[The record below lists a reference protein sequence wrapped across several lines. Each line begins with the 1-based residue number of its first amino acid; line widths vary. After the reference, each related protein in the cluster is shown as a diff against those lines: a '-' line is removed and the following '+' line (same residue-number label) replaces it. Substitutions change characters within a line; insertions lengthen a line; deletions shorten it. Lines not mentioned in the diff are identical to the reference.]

1 MAGYVIHLAIG
12 EEYIRKYRDDIK
24 DKQEFLKGIVAPD
37 RTCDNRKA
45 HYGEKDLVES
55 LRNFLTI
62 NKEELDTDY
71 IKGYFL
77 HLFTDYIFYGKY
89 FKRGHYYQDYDKT
102 NKKIIEK
109 YDLKVPE
116 DLKKYAKF
124 VDGEPE
130 HLKYH
135 FIYEIIELSIKN
147 NIKEN
152 MEKVLKG
159 ESILMNTKINFAGIE
174 MKNPVTVAS
183 GTFGYGREY
192 SEFYDLGKIGAIIT
206 KGTSLKPRPGNK
218 PSRVCE
224 TPSGMLNSIG
234 LQNPGVEYFA
244 KYDLPFLRKFDT
256 KIIVNACGSSIEEY
270 VELCKILNTLDIDG
284 VELNLSCPNVKA
296 GCLAFGTTYEGVK
309 EVTSAVRKVLDKPLI
324 VKLTPNVT
332 DITQTAKGAE
342 DGGADAISLIN
353 TLLGMKIDINTRKP
367 VLANN
372 TGGLS
377 GPAVKPVAVRMVYQA
392 AKAVNIPVMGL
403 GGIVNG
409 EDAIEFMLAGAS
421 TISIGCGNFI
431 DPYCAVK
438 TVEQIEEYMKKHN
451 IEDIND
457 IVGKVE
463 MN

>member
-1 MAGYVIHLAIG
+1 
-12 EEYIRKYRDDIK
+12 
-24 DKQEFLKGIVAPD
+24 
-37 RTCDNRKA
+37 
-45 HYGEKDLVES
+45 
-55 LRNFLTI
+55 
-62 NKEELDTDY
+62 
-71 IKGYFL
+71 
-77 HLFTDYIFYGKY
+77 
-89 FKRGHYYQDYDKT
+89 
-102 NKKIIEK
+102 
-109 YDLKVPE
+109 
-116 DLKKYAKF
+116 
-124 VDGEPE
+124 
-130 HLKYH
+130 
-135 FIYEIIELSIKN
+135 
-147 NIKEN
+147 
-152 MEKVLKG
+152 
-159 ESILMNTKINFAGIE
+159 MNTKINFAGIE
-174 MKNPVTVAS
+174 MKNPITVAS

-192 SEFYDLGKIGAIIT
+192 SEFFDLGKIGAIIT
-206 KGTSLKPRPGNK
+206 KGTSLKPRSGNK
-218 PSRVCE
+218 PSRVYE
-224 TPSGMLNSIG
+224 TTGGMLNSIG

-332 DITQTAKGAE
+332 DITATAKGAE

-353 TLLGMKIDINTRKP
+353 TLLGMKIDVNTRKP

-377 GPAVKPVAVRMVYQA
+377 GPAIKPVAVRMVYQA
-392 AKAVNIPVMGL
+392 SQVVKIPIMGL

-421 TISIGCGNFI
+421 TVSIGCGNFI
-431 DPYCAVK
+431 DPYCSVK

-451 IEDIND
+451 IEDINE
-457 IVGKVE
+457 IIGKVQ